1 MNTSVGS
8 FNRRYK
14 VGNSVI
20 ESQAEY
26 LDDVKSL
33 AALTMKGSHV
43 MGPRGRAS
51 YVPCR
56 RTCSTIHN
64 PMFHR
69 GRHDTFYQ
77 KPVKPRVQSADNN
90 KKKDYSYLDWGNTQM
105 QQMVDVARINKSIA
119 LQKVN
124 NEQLDN
130 LDI

>member
-1 MNTSVGS
+1 
-8 FNRRYK
+8 
-14 VGNSVI
+14 
-20 ESQAEY
+20 
-26 LDDVKSL
+26 
-33 AALTMKGSHV
+33 
-43 MGPRGRAS
+43 
-51 YVPCR
+51 
-56 RTCSTIHN
+56 
-64 PMFHR
+64 MFHR